1 MSQYWKNV
9 QGWFNY
15 EGFYSKVLDQLKD
28 GDKIVEVGI
37 YKGKSILYLAEG
49 IVNRGIKVRIYG
61 VDNFVGES
69 TVNETSVD
77 IRNEFLYNIRPL
89 ENLIITLELPSLE
102 AVLGFDDESLA
113 FVYID
118 AAHDY
123 DNVKA
128 DILAWM
134 PKVKKGGILAG
145 HDYNHPPVRKAV
157 DEVLGEVIQHE
168 GNVWQV
174 YV

>member
-1 MSQYWKNV
+1 MSQYWKSA

-15 EGFYSKVLDQLKD
+15 ERFYNKVLNELKN
-28 GDKIVEVGI
+28 GDSIVEVGI
-37 YKGKSILYLAEG
+37 YKGKSILFLAEG
-49 IVNRGIKVRIYG
+49 IQDRYLNIKLYG
-61 VDNFVGES
+61 VDSFIGEPTLS
-69 TVNETSVD
+69 ETSDD
-77 IRNEFLYNIRPL
+77 IRNDYHLNIRPFKDK
-89 ENLIITLELPSLE
+89 IITIERPSLE
-102 AVLGFDDESLA
+102 AVNSFPDGSIA

-123 DNVKA
+123 NNVKA

>member
-1 MSQYWKNV
+1 MSQYWKNI

-15 EGFYSKVLDQLKD
+15 EEFYSKVLDQLKD

-37 YKGKSILYLAEG
+37 YKGKSIMYLAEG

-69 TVNETSVD
+69 TVNETSAD

-123 DNVKA
+123 YNVKA

-157 DEVLGEVIQHE
+157 NEVLGDVIQHD